1 MSLFPSTLTGRILDD
16 GVTEPPVI
24 ELQGISAGQLATVL
38 TAYTP
43 QTEHTAHTAAI
54 GVNAAAIAALQGQVA
69 ALPAAPDLTPYAL
82 ASDLAAA
89 EGSILANASGLVAVN
104 TSLTQGLATK
114 ANQSALDA
122 LQVEVDGKSTPA
134 SVDLKLANHPTTA
147 AMNSSIASAN
157 NATLAT
163 VAATYAL
170 KSVVD
175 QLALDVAARQTAAEV
190 SQAIATALLPMA
202 STSDLTAAV
211 ALRTTPADVS
221 QLIATALLPY
231 VQQTALD
238 AALALQD
245 GRLDAAEALI
255 AALQAAG
262 YQTSGDLATALLG
275 YVTQGAYDA
284 GQALQDSRLD
294 AADAAILA
302 LQNAGPYATSG
313 DLTSLQ
319 VSLQSAIDGLLAEI
333 ATLGGATNL
342 VNAPAWQGEITF
354 DLLAG
359 TNQVRNLHAVAPLSI
374 QLANDNWTL
383 SFSVDSYSTAQTDAL
398 LLPKASEAWVTTQL
412 GGYYTIQGTDDAITA
427 ALTNHFTRAEATAN
441 LVAGITECKDYTDT
455 SLLDYSDTAQ
465 MIQAIADALVPFGTI
480 VQRDAAIAAA
490 LAAYYTSAQTDS
502 AIAAGLATIDLSPYW
517 TIAQVQAA
525 ITAALVP
532 VTLSNGQ
539 SWTGGPTFNL
549 LRGSNVLRNLSV
561 AGALTAT
568 FQNLDDT
575 ILIESDSYARS
586 ETYTQLETG
595 AAITAALDAL
605 NLSQY
610 RTEAQVLALIAG
622 ELVPYWDQ
630 SEVSSF
636 VAGELSNYATNSSV
650 SSSISSALSSY
661 DSSSQVDNKIITALL
676 DFYTRAETDQAIAD
690 AVSGGTDLSAY
701 YTSAQ
706 TDQEIADA
714 IAGLVGVYVRW
725 TELQAPIIN
734 EINIALLDYDTSA
747 QVDAKISGAGFL
759 DQTAGDA
766 RYFVRAPGAES
777 GQVFNLIQEQFTPR
791 IVRNL
796 LLEAP
801 LVGDAILGNQS
812 TLRIRSDSWSKAEAD
827 ARFLRTNDL
836 GPLDARYFP
845 VAPGA
850 EGSGIYN
857 LIQTQFTPK
866 IIRNLL
872 CQSPLSAQPILGN
885 GSTLQISCDCW
896 SKGQSDTRY
905 PRIANF
911 NSLGQRVTDLEN
923 SPGVDPTADLT
934 VNSLTATSFVETP
947 QLQSAAGD
955 LQIQNALVTVRKEDG
970 ALLASFADGGISL
983 DRDVTV
989 AAASTLNATT
999 ADFAQ
1004 LLVGSTAASGTFNS
1018 SSSVTANLEVVSNL
1032 RVEAPLVRCDPAAAE
1047 LTIQGGTNGVLVD
1060 NALRVNGAL
1069 APEAS
1074 LPFLT
1079 LSGGSSGVQVLSPLL
1094 EQIAVG
1100 ASGETVGMVIRNASP
1115 TGAASLLLDSNNQNG
1130 VAELVV
1136 LSGGGVQINSFQQF
1150 ISFNNTSGLA
1160 NMAIEPNIGGSN
1172 DGEVIFGY
1180 GSVNLSDRA
1189 LKENVRAIPEEELQ
1203 QTFDAVEPQLFD
1215 RIDGGKEQIGFV
1227 AQDVQASGKL
1237 GATMC
1242 KTKSLDGREL
1252 MALDYQK
1259 LSVVLWGIVKKL
1271 QRRVEKLERKKG
1283 RKDDSE

>member
-175 QLALDVAARQTAAEV
+175 QLALDVAARQTAADV

-465 MIQAIADALVPFGTI
+465 MNQAIADALVPFGTI

-905 PRIANF
+905 PLIANF

-1180 GSVNLSDRA
+1180 GFVNLSDRA

-1271 QRRVEKLERKKG
+1271 QKRVEKLERKKG

>member
-69 ALPAAPDLTPYAL
+69 ALPASPDLTPYAL
-82 ASDLAAA
+82 AADLAAL

-104 TSLTQGLATK
+104 TSLTQGLAGK

-122 LQVEVDGKSTPA
+122 LQVEVNGKSTPA

-147 AMNSSIASAN
+147 AMNSSITSAN
-157 NATLAT
+157 NSALAT

-175 QLALDVAARQTAAEV
+175 QLALDVAARLTAADV
-190 SQAIATALLPMA
+190 DQRVATALLPMA
-202 STSDLTAAV
+202 STSDLNAAV
-211 ALRTTPADVS
+211 ALRTTPTDVS
-221 QLIATALLPY
+221 QLIATALLPF

-238 AALALQD
+238 AALALRD

-262 YQTSGDLATALLG
+262 YQTSGDIATALLG

-465 MIQAIADALVPFGTI
+465 MNQAIADALVPFGTI

-622 ELVPYWDQ
+622 ELVLYWDQ
-630 SEVSSF
+630 SKVSSF

-734 EINIALLDYDTSA
+734 EINIALLDYTTPPP
-747 QVDAKISGAGFL
+747 KW
-759 DQTAGDA
+759 
-766 RYFVRAPGAES
+766 
-777 GQVFNLIQEQFTPR
+777 TPR
-791 IVRNL
+791 SP
-796 LLEAP
+796 AP
-801 LVGDAILGNQS
+801 ASWTRRRGTPGTSSELPVQS
-812 TLRIRSDSWSKAEAD
+812 RGRSGTWSK
-827 ARFLRTNDL
+827 
-836 GPLDARYFP
+836 
-845 VAPGA
+845 
-850 EGSGIYN
+850 
-857 LIQTQFTPK
+857 
-866 IIRNLL
+866 
-872 CQSPLSAQPILGN
+872 
-885 GSTLQISCDCW
+885 
-896 SKGQSDTRY
+896 
-905 PRIANF
+905 
-911 NSLGQRVTDLEN
+911 
-923 SPGVDPTADLT
+923 
-934 VNSLTATSFVETP
+934 
-947 QLQSAAGD
+947 
-955 LQIQNALVTVRKEDG
+955 
-970 ALLASFADGGISL
+970 
-983 DRDVTV
+983 
-989 AAASTLNATT
+989 
-999 ADFAQ
+999 
-1004 LLVGSTAASGTFNS
+1004 S
-1018 SSSVTANLEVVSNL
+1018 SS
-1032 RVEAPLVRCDPAAAE
+1032 RPA
-1047 LTIQGGTNGVLVD
+1047 
-1060 NALRVNGAL
+1060 
-1069 APEAS
+1069 S
-1074 LPFLT
+1074 
-1079 LSGGSSGVQVLSPLL
+1079 
-1094 EQIAVG
+1094 
-1100 ASGETVGMVIRNASP
+1100 
-1115 TGAASLLLDSNNQNG
+1115 
-1130 VAELVV
+1130 
-1136 LSGGGVQINSFQQF
+1136 
-1150 ISFNNTSGLA
+1150 
-1160 NMAIEPNIGGSN
+1160 
-1172 DGEVIFGY
+1172 
-1180 GSVNLSDRA
+1180 
-1189 LKENVRAIPEEELQ
+1189 
-1203 QTFDAVEPQLFD
+1203 
-1215 RIDGGKEQIGFV
+1215 
-1227 AQDVQASGKL
+1227 
-1237 GATMC
+1237 
-1242 KTKSLDGREL
+1242 
-1252 MALDYQK
+1252 
-1259 LSVVLWGIVKKL
+1259 
-1271 QRRVEKLERKKG
+1271 
-1283 RKDDSE
+1283 